1 MGSFATLQ
9 IVEDLPLYKIWKM
22 FVSLINVFRVNDHK
36 QFFPLKF
43 LVKYKHEHF
52 LAYFRHSVIMQKSG

>member
-43 LVKYKHEHF
+43 LVKYKREHF
-52 LAYFRHSVIMQKSG
+52 LDLF

>member
-52 LAYFRHSVIMQKSG
+52 LGLF